1 MTTVTKARCS
11 VRITLMVFVFERP
24 CKAGACR
31 GSHRRRNRRGPV
43 LTIHRGLCL
52 SPAPARP
59 QSLDV
64 QRSEK
69 SGAIRPRTDRRYTRP
84 PSVPYCGQRS
94 KNRQDR

>member
-1 MTTVTKARCS
+1 
-11 VRITLMVFVFERP
+11 MVFVFERP
-24 CKAGACR
+24 VKPVLAVAAIGGEIA
-31 GSHRRRNRRGPV
+31 RGPV

-52 SPAPARP
+52 SPRRARP

-69 SGAIRPRTDRRYTRP
+69 SGVIRPRTDRRYTRP